1 MIEAVIFDMD
11 GLMFDTERMIIDWFE
26 MLKEKYQLSIP
37 KEVTYQLIGTD
48 SSIVKRLNQ
57 QYPGLETVMDDY
69 QSHRMEYTWMYF
81 KKPGDANKKGL
92 KELVE
97 YLNEKK
103 IPFAVASSSKKEH
116 IQEMIDKA
124 GFELKPNVV
133 VSSKEGNMPGKP
145 APDIFLKAADMMGIP
160 AENCLVLEDSKYG
173 IMAAHNAGMK
183 SVFIQDQIIPDD
195 QMKQFIQME
204 CDSLL
209 DVINILKE
217 DK

>member
-69 QSHRMEYTWMYF
+69 QSHRMEYTWMHF

-195 QMKQFIQME
+195 QMKQYIQME